1 MESLLMLTCFDT
13 DVLAWQQVLEQH
25 GRDESYHEAVPPDAV
40 AFPRSTHQVQQ
51 LVTACAAARVPVI
64 PYGAGTSLEGH
75 VAALCGGVSIDLL
88 QMNEMNEVRW
98 VRLPGNNEVPQKVPV
113 IPYGASTSLE
123 GHVAALCGGV
133 SIDLLLMNEVLWGYQ
148 VTRPMIGTS
157 SRGEQLLH
165 SL

>member
-1 MESLLMLTCFDT
+1 MAAG
-13 DVLAWQQVLEQH
+13 VGAAWQ
-25 GRDESYHEAVPPDAV
+25 GRIIPRGCATRRSCK
-40 AFPRSTHQVQQ
+40 FPRSTHQVQQ
-51 LVTACAAARVPVI
+51 LVTTCTAARVPVI

-88 QMNEMNEVRW
+88 QMNEVRW

-133 SIDLLLMNEVLWGYQ
+133 SIDLLLMNECCVLSAEFQ
-148 VTRPMIGTS
+148 VLS
-157 SRGEQLLH
+157 AEFQVLSAEC
-165 SL
+165 